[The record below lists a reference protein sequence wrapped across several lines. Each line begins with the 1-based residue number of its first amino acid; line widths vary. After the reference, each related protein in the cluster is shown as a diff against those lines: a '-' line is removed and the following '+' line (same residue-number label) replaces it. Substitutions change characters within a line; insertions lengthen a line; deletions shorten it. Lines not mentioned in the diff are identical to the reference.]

1 MSKSFDEE
9 ETYYGILMD
18 KKGIADN
25 TCIYIPQY
33 LIKGCVLDDDGTRL
47 FIDELEYTY
56 LMFNDTEIMLS
67 NIENTVGFVISERE
81 LLNLYPDCS
90 IDKAKQKYFDFI
102 YKRAYIGFYY
112 PEHDAIKIVNIPLE
126 KTRNTVT
133 DLQSGDKFNIEPLSE
148 SDKELLGEQL
158 EENDGASLIVIEANL
173 FKKIMESNDADMR
186 EQLNQIY
193 SNYEEM
199 NSHFLD
205 EEDDEQ
211 STIDNDLKENSNIEF
226 QAKKNI
232 VREMKQFFDAKI
244 IGQEEAKK
252 DVISA
257 IIMNQL
263 SDKSRNCCLLV
274 GPTGSGKTLI
284 AETVSEYFNMPMEII
299 DTTQLT
305 MPGYVGANIE
315 DFLARLLEKSNG
327 DLEKAEKG
335 IIVFDEIDKKGSQS
349 NGDVAGKGVLNT
361 LLPFLQGTTYDV
373 KYGRD
378 TVRFSTSK
386 LTIFATGAFT
396 DVVERKDAKNKTIGF
411 NVETNQNK
419 EKQDI
424 EYKPLEISD
433 FVKYGNMPVEIMG
446 RFTTI
451 TQLTGHTK
459 SSLRKILTDSNIS
472 ALLEEEKKLAKIGIV
487 LFWDDEYLDKVAEE
501 ALKLKTGARSLK
513 TIIEKSIKEARWEV
527 LENMESY
534 QAIFLTKDTVTDN
547 LNCQLIDNDNNVI
560 ILRDVLSQRTLEKQK
575 IKTLNNPSQ

>member
-513 TIIEKSIKEARWEV
+513 TIIEKGIKEARWEV